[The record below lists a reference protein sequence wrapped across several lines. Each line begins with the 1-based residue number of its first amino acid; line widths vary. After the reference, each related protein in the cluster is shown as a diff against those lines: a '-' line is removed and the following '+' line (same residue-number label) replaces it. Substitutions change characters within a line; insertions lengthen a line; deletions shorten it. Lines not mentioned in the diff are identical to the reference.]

1 MFQIV
6 QGTKP
11 FQKGKGNPPQT
22 EDILKSQVFVQD
34 FRKDDT
40 YLPCLR
46 GSLINRYSLLWNDNY
61 YISYGDWLAEP
72 RYSAKFDAKEKLVIR
87 QTGDSIIATYDD
99 KQFICRDNLYVLRDD
114 TNKYSLKAL
123 LTLLNSK
130 FITWYY
136 RSFINPEVGKTL
148 AQVKRTHLLQ
158 LPIPM
163 IDDNMSFCADTM
175 LSLNSLLQEK
185 RTRFLRRL
193 SENFDGIKI
202 TTALQTFDQLDFKGF
217 VAELRKQKIK
227 LTLVQQ
233 DEWEDYFNQYRQT
246 CQELSEQIQTTD
258 NEIDNKV
265 FDLYGLTPEEREIV
279 MGKQND

>member
-1 MFQIV
+1 LAQ
-6 QGTKP
+6 T
-11 FQKGKGNPPQT
+11 GN
-22 EDILKSQVFVQD
+22 I
-34 FRKDDT
+34 
-40 YLPCLR
+40 LR
-46 GSLINRYSLLWNDNY
+46 GGYFRFKTKYLEPFHLPDLTSSENQDVAESLSVFAN
-61 YISYGDWLAEP
+61 
-72 RYSAKFDAKEKLVIR
+72 
-87 QTGDSIIATYDD
+87 Q
-99 KQFICRDNLYVLRDD
+99 
-114 TNKYSLKAL
+114 
-123 LTLLNSK
+123 
-130 FITWYY
+130 
-136 RSFINPEVGKTL
+136 
-148 AQVKRTHLLQ
+148 
-158 LPIPM
+158 
-163 IDDNMSFCADTM
+163 M
-175 LSLNSLLQEK
+175 LSLNSQLQEK

-279 MGKQND
+279 INA